1 MGRFVEG
8 EDRSQST
15 LLPERLDDYV
25 TEDNPVRVVDVF
37 VDNLDLAALGF
48 DRAIAQA
55 TGRPGYHPATL
66 LKIYIYGYLN
76 RVQSS
81 RRLEREAQRNI
92 ELMWLTGRLAPDFKT
107 IADFRK
113 DNGAAIRQVCREF
126 VQLCRRLDL
135 FSQALV
141 TIDGSKFKAVNN
153 RDRNYTRAKVQRRLE
168 QIEESVARYLSELDR
183 ADRQGSAPVAEAQ
196 TSRLREKVEKL
207 QSEMQRMKALAQ
219 AVEATPDQQISLTDP
234 DARSMATRGK
244 GTGTVGYNVQT
255 AVDAQHHLIVDHQV
269 TNVGHDRNQL
279 AVMAQRARTAMQAE
293 QLEVVADRGYFSG
306 EEIVAC
312 EDVGITAYVPRPQTS
327 NNQAKGLFGKR
338 DFIYVPETDTY
349 RCPAGQ
355 SLIWR
360 FTTVD
365 KGMTLHCYW
374 SSACKTC
381 PLKAQCTPSAQRRVR
396 RWEHE
401 AVIEAMQQRLDH
413 DPNKMRARRQTVEHP
428 FGTLKAW
435 MGSTHFLMR
444 TLKHVST
451 EMSLHVLA
459 YNFKRVMR
467 ILGIA
472 PLMQAMCA

>member
-37 VDNLDLAALGF
+37 VDNLDLTALGF
-48 DRAIAQA
+48 ERAIAQA

-92 ELMWLTGRLAPDFKT
+92 ELMWLTGRLSPDFKT
-107 IADFRK
+107 IADFRR
-113 DNGAAIRQVCREF
+113 DNGAAIRRVCREF
-126 VQLCRRLDL
+126 VVLCRRLDL

-141 TIDGSKFKAVNN
+141 AIDGSKFKAVNN
-153 RDRNYTRAKVQRRLE
+153 RDRNYTRAKVQRRIE
-168 QIEESVARYLSELDR
+168 QIEESVARYLSELDS
-183 ADRQGSAPVAEAQ
+183 ADRQGAAPVADAR
-196 TSRLREKVEKL
+196 TTRLREKVEKL
-207 QSEMQRMKALAQ
+207 QSEMQRMQALAKE
-219 AVEATPDQQISLTDP
+219 VEDAPDQQISLTDP
-234 DARSMATRGK
+234 DARSMATSGK

-269 TNVGHDRNQL
+269 TNIGNDRSQL
-279 AVMAQRARTAMQAE
+279 ATMAKRARTAMQAE
-293 QLEVVADRGYFSG
+293 HIEVVADRGYFSG

-312 EDVGITAYVPRPQTS
+312 EEVGITAYVPRPQTS
-327 NNQAKGLFGKR
+327 NTQAKGLFGKR
-338 DFIYVPETDTY
+338 DFVYLSETDAY

-360 FTTVD
+360 FTTVE
-365 KGMTLHCYW
+365 KGLTLHCYW
-374 SSACKTC
+374 SSTCKAC
-381 PLKAQCTPSAQRRVR
+381 PLKTQCTSSPQRRVK

-401 AVIEAMQQRLDH
+401 AVIDAMQQRLDQ
-413 DPNKMRARRQTVEHP
+413 DPDKMRIRRQTVEHP

-444 TLKHVST
+444 TLNHVST

-459 YNFKRVMR
+459 YNLKRVMK

-472 PLMQAMCA
+472 PLMQTMCA